1 MIISSSRIQITNI
14 NSDIDD
20 TTVVSTLVI
29 SSVTVGDAGTYEC
42 RVENMAGTAS
52 QEYSV
57 SVSECVHLYTEKNRM
72 MLMSILIHVNE
83 SKKLMTDSFVTDE
96 DLRSQNK
103 TKKFMLTSPQGIL
116 HTVYCVCI
124 FTQTIINSLGEECAV
139 CHHHTQFKR

>member
-57 SVSECVHLYTEKNRM
+57 SVGECVCWCTEKNRM

-96 DLRSQNK
+96 DLRSQNETEK
-103 TKKFMLTSPQGIL
+103 LMLTSPQGIL
-116 HTVYCVCI
+116 RWCTV
-124 FTQTIINSLGEECAV
+124 E
-139 CHHHTQFKR
+139 